1 MRDKKRLYMILG
13 VAAAVAVAVGCYLW
27 NGGQAPQNAQVDGGN
42 VTSVEDAKEP
52 KPVEEPQVKEEK
64 PAEVQRSIPAEDV
77 VAMTFEGTKTYIVA
91 GSVTGTRNGNQWTAT
106 LRNGTAGKLVKVEFK
121 QEGKKIL
128 TRNEGGSWRT
138 LDEMDQSIFRKVQEI
153 VAKQ

>member
-1 MRDKKRLYMILG
+1 MRDKKRLYMMLG
-13 VAAAVAVAVGCYLW
+13 VVVAVAVAAGCYLW
-27 NGGQAPQNAQVDGGN
+27 NGGQMPQNAQVDSGN
-42 VTSVEDAKEP
+42 VTSVEKAKEP
-52 KPVEEPQVKEEK
+52 KPVEEAQPKEEK

-91 GSVTGTRNGNQWTAT
+91 GSVTGTKNGTQWTAV
-106 LRNGTAGKLVKVEFK
+106 LRNGTAGKPIKVEFK
-121 QEGKKIL
+121 QDGKKIL
-128 TRNEGGSWRT
+128 TRNEGGSWRS